1 MMPIPAPAVILP
13 LPGSS
18 VGQLCVD
25 ILRFH
30 VPISLFED
38 PDQGKR
44 CIPGIYLETQTPLV

>member
-1 MMPIPAPAVILP
+1 MPIPAPAVILP

-30 VPISLFED
+30 IPIRLFED
-38 PDQGKR
+38 PEQGKR
-44 CIPGIYLETQTPLV
+44 CIPGIYLETQPLLV

>member
-1 MMPIPAPAVILP
+1 MPISAPAVVLP

-30 VPISLFED
+30 MPISLFED

-44 CIPGIYLETQTPLV
+44 CIPGIHRETQIPLI